1 MKKEKKNLK
10 KDITRQIKRSLI
22 RFIGWVTGDMTP
34 VQGPVTD
41 AKSVVILAQ
50 EKLGDCILLTPLL
63 RLIKEN
69 RPEISVTLIC
79 FSKASSAF
87 FQTDSHVAE
96 VVLVK
101 NRFWSFL
108 FNSRNREFDVLFNSK
123 DHPSFN
129 FMLATLFIKAKVK
142 TGIYHDYHTRYF
154 NHEFNPEFYSQVAL
168 KNALLAGFLGISYE
182 PDKVRPYLP
191 NLPVRED
198 ITEFSKQ
205 IKAEKAI
212 AINLSSGNPDRE
224 WPEAYWEQFL
234 GNINQ
239 KVIILAVGNRIGDKI
254 NLEKKFGN
262 VIPSPET
269 KNLNEAGELISGV
282 SLLVTPDTSLIHVA
296 ACFGTPVCGLFQAG
310 DLHFKRFHPLNIRY
324 KAIQSESWK
333 LSEIPPETV
342 IEKVK
347 ELLNGK

>member
-1 MKKEKKNLK
+1 MKKEKQNLK

-22 RFIGWVTGDMTP
+22 RFLGWITGEMKQ
-34 VQGPVTD
+34 VQDPVTD
-41 AKSVVILAQ
+41 VKSVVILAQ

-63 RLIKEN
+63 SLIKEN

-79 FSKASSAF
+79 FSKASASF
-87 FQTDSHVAE
+87 FQSDSHVAE
-96 VVLVK
+96 VILVK

-108 FNSRNREFDVLFNSK
+108 FETRNREFDVLFNSK

-154 NHEFNPEFYSQVAL
+154 NHEFKPEFYSQVAL
-168 KNALLAGFLGISYE
+168 KNALFADFLGIIYE
-182 PDKVRPYLP
+182 PAEIRPYLP
-191 NLPVRED
+191 GLPVRPE
-198 ITEFSKQ
+198 IAEFARQ
-205 IKAEKAI
+205 IKAEMAI
-212 AINLSSGNPDRE
+212 AINLSSGSPDRE
-224 WPEAYWEQFL
+224 WPTGNWEQFL
-234 GNINQ
+234 GAINQ
-239 KVIILAVGNRIGDKI
+239 KVIILAVGNRIPDKKK
-254 NLEKKFGN
+254 LEQKFGN

-269 KNLNEAGELISGV
+269 QNLNEAGELISCV
-282 SLLVTPDTSLIHVA
+282 TLLVTPDTSLIHVA
-296 ACFGTPVCGLFQAG
+296 ACYGTPVCGLFQAG

-333 LSEIPPETV
+333 LSEIQPETV
-342 IEKVK
+342 IETVK